1 MGTASSLPQFIGE
14 GCDVGMSECGDAMS
28 DRISPLSMLMN
39 SVGMLQ
45 ALTRMFVTSQVVL
58 LSVLLGDT
66 MGVFGKVVQF
76 GALLVVLVM
85 RSVVIAGRHN

>member
-1 MGTASSLPQFIGE
+1 MRTTSGLPEFIGE

-28 DRISPLSMLMN
+28 NRMSGLSMLM
-39 SVGMLQ
+39 SVVGVLEG
-45 ALTRMFVTSQVVL
+45 LTRLFVSGQVI
-58 LSVLLGDT
+58 LSVLLADT